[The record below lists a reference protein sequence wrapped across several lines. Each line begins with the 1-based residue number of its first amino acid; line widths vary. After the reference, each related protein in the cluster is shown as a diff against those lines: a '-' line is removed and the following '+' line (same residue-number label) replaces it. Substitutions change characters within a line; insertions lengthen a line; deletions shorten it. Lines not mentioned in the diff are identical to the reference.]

1 MHFRKGN
8 MRQNLWLLVIGVVIL
23 ETHPAHRVVALQAA
37 PATAIVSPLTIA
49 ASTASDHF
57 SVGSPIPV
65 VITLTNVSRAPLS
78 FEIDYPNAEYHLFR
92 FSLTADG
99 KEGPKTAFHRA
110 LTGEYLPGDP
120 AIEAGGGSDV
130 YTLKPGQ
137 HVQYRVDV
145 KKLYSITQPGSYL
158 FSVKMSANIDNKG
171 DINTKALKLTVLR

>member
-1 MHFRKGN
+1 
-8 MRQNLWLLVIGVVIL
+8 MRQNLWLFMIVVVIL
-23 ETHPAHRVVALQAA
+23 GEYPAHRMVVLQPA

-57 SVGSPIPV
+57 AVGSPILV
-65 VITLTNVSRAPLS
+65 VITLTNISRVPIS

-92 FSLTADG
+92 FSLTTAG
-99 KEGPKTAFHRA
+99 KEGSKTAFHRA
-110 LTGEYLPGDP
+110 LIGEYLPGEP

-137 HVQYRVDV
+137 LVQYTVDI

-158 FSVKMSANIDNKG
+158 FSVKMPANMDNKG
-171 DINTKALKLTVLR
+171 DISSRPLQLTVGP